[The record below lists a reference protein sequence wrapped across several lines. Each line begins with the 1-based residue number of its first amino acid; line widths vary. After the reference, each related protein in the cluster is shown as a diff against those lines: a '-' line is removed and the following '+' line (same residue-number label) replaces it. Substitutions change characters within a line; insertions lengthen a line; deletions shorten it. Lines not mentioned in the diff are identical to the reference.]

1 MHLICLGIRFWRSK
15 WRFKCLKKGQTNINI
30 DCGDNRTETT
40 ISEWAF
46 FENRQLE
53 HQSFKTNFIN
63 KMKSEFIVALSYVN
77 WLTCNA
83 KWPQLNMI
91 HFKLSPN
98 CLLDFHEWLNSK
110 HRYTCPVPCGQPFI
124 TIYYENIAVL
134 SLALVPCLQFI
145 FKIVCIN
152 LKRKIPQELI
162 HLGPLCNISPS
173 FDQYQVLS
181 FDKCLDW

>member
-83 KWPQLNMI
+83 QWPQLNMI

-110 HRYTCPVPCGQPFI
+110 HRYTCPLDESSLWSTFHHNLLWKYCRIISRISALF
-124 TIYYENIAVL
+124 TIHFQD
-134 SLALVPCLQFI
+134 CL
-145 FKIVCIN
+145 
-152 LKRKIPQELI
+152 
-162 HLGPLCNISPS
+162 H
-173 FDQYQVLS
+173 
-181 FDKCLDW
+181 